1 MVPFRASLPCKNA
14 NEMKAITLPG
24 PDRVIVATVQVFFIQ
39 APFSRTCADLVAWGI
54 WGARLADILHDTALL
69 SGTGLAVET
78 KHASLAELSIDDS
91 LEQLSRTL
99 FARITECVISHE
111 TDDWPRYYDK
121 LCATVCQVVARS
133 DLSSDTKS
141 VLTRRLIEHVVEL
154 QRWWPRLSPR

>member
-1 MVPFRASLPCKNA
+1 MLFRS
-14 NEMKAITLPG
+14 AITLLG
-24 PDRVIVATVQVFFIQ
+24 LDRVIVATVQVFFIQ

-69 SGTGLAVET
+69 SGTGSAVET
-78 KHASLAELSIDDS
+78 KHASLAEHPIDDS

-99 FARITECVISHE
+99 FARITECVINHE
-111 TDDWPRYYDK
+111 TGDWPGYYDK

-141 VLTRRLIEHVVEL
+141 LLTRRLIEHVVEL

>member
-1 MVPFRASLPCKNA
+1 M
-14 NEMKAITLPG
+14 
-24 PDRVIVATVQVFFIQ
+24 
-39 APFSRTCADLVAWGI
+39 
-54 WGARLADILHDTALL
+54 ADILHDTALL

-78 KHASLAELSIDDS
+78 KHASLAEHPIDDS

-99 FARITECVISHE
+99 FARITESVINHE

>member
-1 MVPFRASLPCKNA
+1 M
-14 NEMKAITLPG
+14 
-24 PDRVIVATVQVFFIQ
+24 
-39 APFSRTCADLVAWGI
+39 ADN
-54 WGARLADILHDTALL
+54 LHDTALL

-78 KHASLAELSIDDS
+78 RHARSADPVIDDS

-99 FARITECVISHE
+99 FARITECVINHE
-111 TDDWPRYYDK
+111 TDDWPSYYDK

-133 DLSSDTKS
+133 DLTSDTKS

>member
-1 MVPFRASLPCKNA
+1 M
-14 NEMKAITLPG
+14 
-24 PDRVIVATVQVFFIQ
+24 
-39 APFSRTCADLVAWGI
+39 
-54 WGARLADILHDTALL
+54 ADILHDTALL

-154 QRWWPRLSPR
+154 QRWWPRLSPK

>member
-1 MVPFRASLPCKNA
+1 
-14 NEMKAITLPG
+14 MKAITLLAL
-24 PDRVIVATVQVFFIQ
+24 DRVIVATVQVFFIQ

-54 WGARLADILHDTALL
+54 WGARLADNLHDIALL

-111 TDDWPRYYDK
+111 TADWPRYYDK

-133 DLSSDTKS
+133 DLSSDRKS
-141 VLTRRLIEHVVEL
+141 VLSRRRIEHVVEL
-154 QRWWPRLSPR
+154 QRWWPRLSPK